1 MPETPCGI
9 EVDAAPGWA
18 TVRATYSFYAGERDL
33 MVELWTPVA
42 SVFGRTAS
50 PPVHFGSDYPT
61 LADPRWS
68 DYRWPLMKIEKSSW
82 LARHAAV
89 LDDAAS
95 HVHLR
100 FLSDD
105 GSFDASWR
113 HRRGSPGRRDEG
125 ACSTPP
131 FIAVRLHEEAGRR
144 WSRSRGQGCACAGEA
159 LLARR
164 PQRIEALELQQTT
177 G

>member
-33 MVELWTPVA
+33 VVELWTPVA
-42 SVFGRTAS
+42 SIFGRTAS

-61 LADPRWS
+61 LADPQWS
-68 DYRWPLMKIEKSSW
+68 DYRWPLMKIENSSW

-100 FLSDD
+100 FVSDD
-105 GSFDASWR
+105 GSFDALVTSPPRVSWASGR
-113 HRRGSPGRRDEG
+113 GRVFYTPLHRRPAS
-125 ACSTPP
+125 
-131 FIAVRLHEEAGRR
+131 
-144 WSRSRGQGCACAGEA
+144 
-159 LLARR
+159 
-164 PQRIEALELQQTT
+164 
-177 G
+177 